1 MAGIVPQ
8 SHEINLTS
16 TNPSSSINQH
26 LFLAILNQSISSFL
40 ERFHAGYFR
49 ISLALGGQTL
59 LWKSLLEPT
68 RTSSNP
74 FLSHVLDKLHHPIF
88 LMVLWSFSLFILII
102 FSLLYMLKCLFYF
115 DKVKAEFLHHIG
127 VNYLFAPWISWLL
140 LLQSTPFVPPRTTAY
155 MILWWVFAVP
165 VVVLDIKIYGQWF
178 TQGKRFQLTVV
189 ANPTSQLSVIGNLVS
204 AQAAMQTGWKES
216 AVCLF
221 SLGMVHY
228 LVLFVTLYQRLSGS
242 DVLPSLLT
250 PVFFLF
256 FAAPS
261 VASLAWDSIVG
272 NFDTASK
279 MLFFLSLFLFASLVC
294 RPALFKK
301 AMRNFSVVWWSYSF
315 PVTVLAIAST
325 EYAQEVKGGVA
336 DAMVLILSLMSFLV
350 MLVLSVLTLLK
361 ANTLLLPATADNDT
375 VLTANVVAYQN
386 SSLPTTG

>member
-8 SHEINLTS
+8 SQEINLTS
-16 TNPSSSINQH
+16 TNPSSSGNHH
-26 LFLAILNQSISSFL
+26 LFLAILNRSISSFL

-140 LLQSTPFVPPRTTAY
+140 LLQSTPFVPPRTTTY
-155 MILWWVFAVP
+155 LILWWVFAVP

-178 TQGKRFQLTVV
+178 THGKRFQLTAV
-189 ANPTSQLSVIGNLVS
+189 ANPTSQLSVIGNLVC

-272 NFDTASK
+272 NFDIASK
-279 MLFFLSLFLFASLVC
+279 MLFFLSLFLFASLTSIVQESDEELQ
-294 RPALFKK
+294 RGL
-301 AMRNFSVVWWSYSF
+301 VVVLLPGDSPGHSF
-315 PVTVLAIAST
+315 DGICTGGEGWRSRRHGPDPVIDVVPSHARAIRAHSTQGEYIAST
-325 EYAQEVKGGVA
+325 SDCGQ
-336 DAMVLILSLMSFLV
+336 
-350 MLVLSVLTLLK
+350 
-361 ANTLLLPATADNDT
+361 
-375 VLTANVVAYQN
+375 
-386 SSLPTTG
+386 